1 MKLDIPNIKRKI
13 LPILKPYEVERVGLF
28 GSSVKG
34 KMTETSDID
43 ILVDIKRDISLLEFV
58 DLKLKLEE
66 VLGKA
71 VDLVEYQTIKPA
83 LRQQILKE
91 QIQIL

>member
-1 MKLDIPNIKRKI
+1 MKLDISNIKRKV

-43 ILVDIKRDISLLEFV
+43 ILVDIKKDISLLEFV

-66 VLGKA
+66 ALGKS

-83 LRQQILKE
+83 LRQQILRE